1 LPADLPNPDLIYK
14 IVAETL
20 WREAREKGV
29 FHGAAIDLADGYIH
43 FSGAGQV
50 EQTARLHF
58 AGQAGLLLVA
68 VDPARLGP
76 SLKWERSRG
85 GEDFPHLY
93 GTLPADAVLSESA
106 LPLRADGSH
115 DFTGLLP

>member
-1 LPADLPNPDLIYK
+1 LPADPARARAIYK

-29 FHGAAIDLADGYIH
+29 FHGASIDLADGFIH
-43 FSGAGQV
+43 FSGQGQV
-50 EQTARLHF
+50 EQTAQLHF

-93 GTLPADAVLSESA
+93 GTLPFDAVLSESA
-106 LPLRADGSH
+106 LPLRADGRH
-115 DFTGLLP
+115 DFTGLLL